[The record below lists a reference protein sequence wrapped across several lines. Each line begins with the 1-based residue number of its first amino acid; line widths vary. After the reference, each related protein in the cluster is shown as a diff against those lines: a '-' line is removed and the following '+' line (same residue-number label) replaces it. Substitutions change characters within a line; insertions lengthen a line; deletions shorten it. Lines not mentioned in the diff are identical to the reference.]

1 MLDLNVYPSDITN
14 KSVAELAALPQYQL
28 QEVHHN
34 LAQLSIWLKT
44 AKAKFDAALDHRYGA
59 QMRAALH
66 ESGRDFGSAHANDGA
81 LKVSFDLPKKVSWDQ
96 QKLQVIAQRIAA
108 SGERIEDFMDIE
120 LSVSESKFNNWPP
133 ALREQFSDARTV
145 KAGKPTF
152 KLVITDEGVL

>member
-1 MLDLNVYPSDITN
+1 MRDLNVYPADISSM
-14 KSVAELAALPQYQL
+14 SVSELAALSQYQL

-34 LAQLSIWLKT
+34 LTQLNTWFKS
-44 AKAKFDAALDHRYGA
+44 AKAKFDAALEQRYGD
-59 QMRAALH
+59 QMRAALL
-66 ESGRDFGSAHANDGA
+66 ESGRDFGAAHANDGP

-96 QKLQVIAQRIAA
+96 SKLQAIAQRIAA
-108 SGERIEDFMDIE
+108 SGERIEDFMDID

-152 KLVITDEGVL
+152 KLVLTDEGVL